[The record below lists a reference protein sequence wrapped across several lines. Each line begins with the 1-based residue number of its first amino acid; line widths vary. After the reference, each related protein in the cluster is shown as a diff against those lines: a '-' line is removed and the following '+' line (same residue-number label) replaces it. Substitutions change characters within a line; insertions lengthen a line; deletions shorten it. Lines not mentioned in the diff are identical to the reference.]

1 MGINTSYKD
10 TDSRCNSKITE
21 DSSLLEY
28 ILGLSINAMNY
39 ISKSVEQETIPNMV
53 KCVITESPMSLDIIK
68 ETVNSQDKRRQ
79 LILDGENDAETFIEI
94 QIK

>member
-1 MGINTSYKD
+1 
-10 TDSRCNSKITE
+10 
-21 DSSLLEY
+21 
-28 ILGLSINAMNY
+28 MNY